1 MRTVNE
7 RTATL
12 ADTMRELSDNVGGI
26 VRVAMPGIIKSWD
39 KATQTASVQLA
50 IREKIIKEGAEKDI
64 DIPLLV
70 DVPVIMPRSG
80 GYMLAFA
87 PQAGDEVLVIFADL
101 CIDAWWQSGGVQNQD
116 EVRRHEF
123 SDGFAVFGTWNQKRK
138 PSLPDSGVRLQTD
151 SGGTY
156 VSVTSGHIEL
166 HASSVT
172 VNGRQVQTI

>member
-12 ADTMRELSDNVGGI
+12 ADTMRELTDNVGGS

-39 KATQTASVQLA
+39 KVTQTASVQLA

-70 DVPVIMPRSG
+70 DVPVVMPRSG

-87 PQAGDEVLVIFADL
+87 PQAGDRTHLHKTQKKLRNFL
-101 CIDAWWQSGGVQNQD
+101 LFRSFN
-116 EVRRHEF
+116 F
-123 SDGFAVFGTWNQKRK
+123 SLK
-138 PSLPDSGVRLQTD
+138 
-151 SGGTY
+151 
-156 VSVTSGHIEL
+156 
-166 HASSVT
+166 
-172 VNGRQVQTI
+172 